1 MDLNYL
7 HDAFAETVCFYVYNV
22 YSTIRCILKN
32 PQHDLIGNSE
42 TGKKRR
48 HLRLE
53 EAYGIFSLEASLS
66 GNFEDKS
73 LGWIGVNGL
82 N

>member
-1 MDLNYL
+1 MN
-7 HDAFAETVCFYVYNV
+7 
-22 YSTIRCILKN
+22 
-32 PQHDLIGNSE
+32 LIGNSE

-48 HLRLE
+48 HSRQE

-73 LGWIGVNGL
+73 LG
-82 N
+82 